1 MSYPESRMNAM
12 NSSVGNP
19 SLSSQISSGLSP
31 ETSEQKP
38 APQEQAQNPAVELI
52 NQFGSV
58 YQDLKNLAAGH
69 PSADNEF
76 KKVED
81 ALKNWL
87 ASASDAITTSGRES
101 ANY

>member
-1 MSYPESRMNAM
+1 MSYPESRMNGQLSPTA
-12 NSSVGNP
+12 NP
-19 SLSSQISSGLSP
+19 SLSTQISSGLAP
-31 ETSEQKP
+31 ENPEQKP
-38 APQEQAQNPAVELI
+38 APQENPAVDLI
-52 NQFGSV
+52 NRFGSV
-58 YQDLKNLAAGH
+58 YQDLKNLAGSY

>member
-1 MSYPESRMNAM
+1 MSLPESRMNGM
-12 NSSVGNP
+12 SSPAANP
-19 SLSSQISSGLSP
+19 SLSSQISSGLQP
-31 ETSEQKP
+31 QTSDQKP
-38 APQEQAQNPAVELI
+38 APQVNPAEELI
-52 NQFGSV
+52 NRFGSV
-58 YQDLKNLAAGH
+58 YQDLKNLAGSY

-81 ALKNWL
+81 ALKTWL

>member
-1 MSYPESRMNAM
+1 MSYPESRMNEMVA
-12 NSSVGNP
+12 SPVNP
-19 SLSSQISSGLSP
+19 SLSTQISSGL
-31 ETSEQKP
+31 TSEVPEQKP
-38 APQEQAQNPAVELI
+38 ASQENPAVDLI
-52 NQFGSV
+52 NRFGSV
-58 YQDLKNLAAGH
+58 YQDLKNLAGSY

-76 KKVED
+76 RKVED